1 MEAEAA
7 KHAEKK
13 DEKAA
18 AKERAEAGKLAS
30 MSDAKR
36 TEMIQRA
43 EAEIAMA
50 EAELKGLEFQ
60 MNQPEVQAD
69 PAESQRIA
77 EEYAAKEAEIEE
89 RYAKWE
95 RLMASE

>member
-1 MEAEAA
+1 MQKAAE
-7 KHAEKK
+7 
-13 DEKAA
+13 EKAA
-18 AKERAEAGKLAS
+18 AKERAEAGKIQS

-60 MNQPEVQAD
+60 MNQPDIQAD

-77 EEYAAKEAEIEE
+77 EEYAAKEQEIEE

-95 RLMASE
+95 RLVASE